1 MPDFSCIRYEVED
14 HIATITLNRPDRLNA
29 LNGTTL
35 EEMRKALR
43 VARADDNVRVLI
55 LTGAPRPDGR
65 PCFSAGDDLKAFA
78 ENVPMS
84 PTSGIRLTNALDDF
98 LKPIICAIDGP
109 CSTGAVEIALAC
121 DFRLVGAQAKVNDLH
136 LKALG
141 LGLGG
146 WGAST
151 RWAKLVGVQKAKE
164 ILLTGK
170 TMAADECVDC
180 HFALSQHPSEQLMDA
195 ARELAT
201 TIASMHPEGVKLT
214 MAHLA
219 QVEDMTRD
227 QALRY
232 AELLPEWFNFRGDLH
247 GHAKKFT
254 GDKK

>member
-1 MPDFSCIRYEVED
+1 
-14 HIATITLNRPDRLNA
+14 RL
-29 LNGTTL
+29 
-35 EEMRKALR
+35 R
-43 VARADDNVRVLI
+43 
-55 LTGAPRPDGR
+55 
-65 PCFSAGDDLKAFA
+65 
-78 ENVPMS
+78 
-84 PTSGIRLTNALDDF
+84 
-98 LKPIICAIDGP
+98 
-109 CSTGAVEIALAC
+109 
-121 DFRLVGAQAKVNDLH
+121 
-136 LKALG
+136 ALG
-141 LGLGG
+141 RAPGG
-146 WGAST
+146 WGASP
-151 RWAKLVGVQKAKE
+151 RRPELVGIQTAKR
-164 ILLTGK
+164 IRLTGK

-227 QALRY
+227 QALRH